1 MYFINLIL
9 QYFKIFYEIF
19 FRSKILVTRKSYG
32 FEFEDITIN
41 KYLKNIKKGF
51 YVDIGAFN
59 PIRGSNTYL
68 LFKKG
73 WSGINVDADENSIKI
88 FNILRRKDYNF
99 NYAISSSKKKELKLY
114 YEKNSSGVKTTVTKF
129 RDLTLKKFK
138 FKKVKVS
145 TFKSLIKK
153 TKYYKKR
160 IDFLNIDCEGNDF
173 DVLKSVN
180 IKTYKPKIICI
191 EINILLKKSVKK
203 SSIYKY
209 LYKNNYELRKSFL
222 NSHIFAYKE

>member
-88 FNILRRKDYNF
+88 FNIF
-99 NYAISSSKKKELKLY
+99 N
-114 YEKNSSGVKTTVTKF
+114 KN
-129 RDLTLKKFK
+129 
-138 FKKVKVS
+138 
-145 TFKSLIKK
+145 I
-153 TKYYKKR
+153 
-160 IDFLNIDCEGNDF
+160 
-173 DVLKSVN
+173 
-180 IKTYKPKIICI
+180 
-191 EINILLKKSVKK
+191 
-203 SSIYKY
+203 
-209 LYKNNYELRKSFL
+209 
-222 NSHIFAYKE
+222 